1 MKKLG
6 IVFTTILAVMLF
18 YSVSSFAGEVIKRI
32 MDRQVLV
39 VGTTGHYP
47 PFSVKDKNGKFI
59 GFDIDLA
66 TIIAKQL
73 GVKLK
78 IKQMAI
84 SDLFSALDKGNID
97 LALAGITITPKRNIK
112 VLFLGPYYVTG
123 QSILGKSSVVT
134 KIKSPEDM
142 NRPDFTLV
150 VAHNTTGEQVAKALI
165 PKARIISV
173 SNMEEAFNM
182 VISGQAQALFADE
195 PFCVVAAFRNQDKDL
210 AVSEPFTFEP
220 LGVAMPETDL
230 LWMNWI
236 DNFLMKLNAVGEL
249 KKLKEYWF
257 HSPEWMKNLPEKEK
271 FM

>member
-1 MKKLG
+1 MKRLSV
-6 IVFTTILAVMLF
+6 IFSIFFAVVSLF
-18 YSVSSFAGEVIKRI
+18 SAPSFAGDVIKRI
-32 MDRQVLV
+32 QSRGALI

-47 PFSVKDKNGKFI
+47 PFSVKDKSGKFI

-66 TIIAKQL
+66 TIMAKQL
-73 GVKLK
+73 GVELK
-78 IKQMAI
+78 IKQMPISELFEAI
-84 SDLFSALDKGNID
+84 DKGDID
-97 LALAGITITPKRNIK
+97 LALAGITITPKRNLR

-123 QSILGKSSVVT
+123 QSILGKKSIVT

-150 VAHNTTGEQVAKALI
+150 VAKNTTGEQVAKALV
-165 PKARIISV
+165 PKANIV
-173 SNMEEAFNM
+173 SAKNMEEAFKM
-182 VISGQAQALFADE
+182 VLSGKAQALFADE
-195 PFCVVAAFRNQDKDL
+195 PFCVVAAFRNQDRDL

-230 LWMNWI
+230 LWMNWV
-236 DNFLMKLNAVGEL
+236 DNLLMKLNAVGEL

-257 HSPEWMKNLPEKEK
+257 HSPEWMKSLPQKGS